1 MTKLAITAVVI
12 GAAYAA
18 WQLHRVPSLRLPAA
32 IEPYETE
39 LALDSEAPRRGTHGG

>member
-1 MTKLAITAVVI
+1 MTRLVIAVVTI
-12 GAAYAA
+12 GVAYAA

-39 LALDSEAPRRGTHGG
+39 LALDSEVPRRGTHGG